1 MDLNYGKSKMVSAID
16 WMPGKR
22 GIVAAAVSAS
32 SSFDERVQVAGRPC
46 SSHVLLWTFQ
56 DPIHPWMVLESSSDI
71 FSLRFNPVKPHLIAG
86 GCYNGQVIL
95 WDITK
100 AQEKQDRK
108 DRREAEE
115 SSEDKEKKKSV
126 TMTPV
131 VLFTLLSTMK
141 TSHKAIVS
149 DIHWLP
155 KDFQV

>member
-1 MDLNYGKSKMVSAID
+1 M
-16 WMPGKR
+16 
-22 GIVAAAVSAS
+22 
-32 SSFDERVQVAGRPC
+32 
-46 SSHVLLWTFQ
+46 
-56 DPIHPWMVLESSSDI
+56 
-71 FSLRFNPVKPHLIAG
+71 
-86 GCYNGQVIL
+86 IL

-155 KDFQV
+155 KDFQLGVEGAQNNGETNLIASVSVDGTITFWDVTKKDEPELDESWSDERKYAAFEEKKYADRKSVV

>member
-1 MDLNYGKSKMVSAID
+1 M
-16 WMPGKR
+16 
-22 GIVAAAVSAS
+22 
-32 SSFDERVQVAGRPC
+32 
-46 SSHVLLWTFQ
+46 
-56 DPIHPWMVLESSSDI
+56 
-71 FSLRFNPVKPHLIAG
+71 
-86 GCYNGQVIL
+86 QVIL

-155 KDFQV
+155 KDFQLGVEGAQNNGETNLIASVSVDGTVSNFLKKPLLSSDSPIIEENMSHPQKLVIFRFFFFLFFFEL